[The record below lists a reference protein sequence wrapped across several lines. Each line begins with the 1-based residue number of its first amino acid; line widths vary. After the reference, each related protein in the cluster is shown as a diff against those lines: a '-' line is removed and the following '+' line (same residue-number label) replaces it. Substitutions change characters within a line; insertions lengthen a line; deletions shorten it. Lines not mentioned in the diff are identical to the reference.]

1 MWEIW
6 AMGNQQSSFRRFLKN
21 QKMEKKWKEKHKS
34 NKSKLHQQRLK
45 EYDEIWRRCQ
55 GKEEKRIIDRC
66 KDTTTKPDRK
76 SARTSTP
83 HGATSHIHIASRDT
97 ATNHNG
103 IHARTQSR
111 SDFVDNWVKTNTA
124 TKSTRSTPRTNKE
137 IIVESQVEDC
147 RENSFALLLAQRH
160 LVKIMHE
167 NFTLNPYMDEA
178 RAGGRGTYNYRRR
191 TPKGASGY
199 CAMLK
204 CHNSQL

>member
-1 MWEIW
+1 MLEIW
-6 AMGNQQSSFRRFLKN
+6 AMGIQQSSLGRFLKN
-21 QKMEKKWKEKHKS
+21 QKMEKKWKEKYKS
-34 NKSKLHQQRLK
+34 NKNKFHQQRLK

-55 GKEEKRIIDRC
+55 EKEEKRIIRRY
-66 KDTTTKPDRK
+66 KNTTTKPDRK
-76 SARTSTP
+76 STRTSNP
-83 HGATSHIHIASRDT
+83 HGTASHKTSNDT

-111 SDFVDNWVKTNTA
+111 SDFVDSWVQTNTA
-124 TKSTRSTPRTNKE
+124 TKSTRTTPRSNKE

-147 RENSFALLLAQRH
+147 RENSFALVLAQRH

-178 RAGGRGTYNYRRR
+178 RAGGRETYNYRRR